1 MRLSI
6 EGVMP
11 PHITPFD
18 KDEEVDE
25 AALRKLI
32 HFWLDGGASGLVS
45 CGSNGEAPYLTRDER
60 RKVIQTVVDE
70 VDGKVPVIAGTGAPS
85 TRETIVYTKDAKE
98 LGADAALIVSPYY
111 FKPDKKELLQHYKA
125 VLEAVDIPVLL
136 YNVPK
141 FTGYNLEPSIIVQ
154 LANEYDQ
161 IVAVKDSGGSIGQIS
176 DLASQVGGRISVLSG
191 SGDLILPTFVMGG
204 KGAIVAVAIVA
215 PSICADIYR
224 FFKKKDVERAVEA
237 QRKAL
242 RLNEVLIRRFNQIS
256 SVKEALSQL
265 GQPAGYPRRPSLPL
279 DEESRQEVRKVLSE
293 ISVKK

>member
-224 FFKKKDVERAVEA
+224 FFKKKDIERAVEA

>member
-125 VLEAVDIPVLL
+125 VLEAVDIPVIL

>member
-1 MRLSI
+1 
-6 EGVMP
+6 MP

-224 FFKKKDVERAVEA
+224 FFKKKDIERAVEA